1 MKAEVEKAIEQIR
14 ASFPGKQLT
23 AREDGEGGAYVI
35 VDDIELG
42 PPYSQD
48 LTWVGARITFQYP
61 YADVYPVFVR
71 GDLARKDG
79 QALGEA
85 TAVGQTFEGRSA
97 VQISRKSNRLNPGR
111 DTAAMKLQKVLAWLK
126 AR

>member
-1 MKAEVEKAIEQIR
+1 MKAEGEKAIEQIR
-14 ASFPGKQLT
+14 ASFPGKQLI

-35 VDDIELG
+35 VDDVELG

-48 LTWVGARITFQYP
+48 ATWIGARITCEYP